1 MDNQTT
7 SNDAVL
13 LVKIEEMIKTHI
25 SQIDKLTED
34 ISKHK
39 GIVDDIFTNN
49 ETYQQHDKAAKDA
62 AQIKSKTK
70 AEIMKMP
77 SVADMTNK
85 LKTLKSEKVELSEG
99 LSDYLR
105 EYQRLS
111 GSNEIEG
118 EDGQVRQIV
127 YKASLVKKS
136 SYRP

>member
-1 MDNQTT
+1 MDNQDTP
-7 SNDAVL
+7 NDAIL
-13 LVKIEEMIKTHI
+13 LVRIEEMIKTHI
-25 SQIDKLTED
+25 AQIDKLGED

-39 GIVDDIFTNN
+39 DIVDDIFTNN
-49 ETYQQHDKAAKDA
+49 ETYQQHDKLAKEA

-77 SVADMTNK
+77 SVLDMVNK
-85 LKTLKSEKVELSEG
+85 LKALKSEKVELQEG
-99 LSDYLR
+99 LSDYLK

-111 GSNEIEG
+111 GLNEIEG

-136 SYRP
+136 AYRP